1 MCVCVRERVCVCV
14 CVFVAM
20 SHTLSTRAHTH
31 TYTHTQPR
39 TQMSRPRQII
49 IDKDTA
55 SHYRTKW
62 TAAEPQ
68 VAAAVAQRLLNA

>member
-1 MCVCVRERVCVCV
+1 
-14 CVFVAM
+14 
-20 SHTLSTRAHTH
+20 
-31 TYTHTQPR
+31 
-39 TQMSRPRQII
+39 MSRPRQII